1 MLIIKPGD
9 NAMFETREQVL
20 EKILAQKKPTCPHCR
35 EVMKLWEVPPITVGD
50 GLGWGTP
57 FLYICFNDDCPLYR
71 QGWNH
76 MKDTYAHTAS
86 YRCMNYPGTEQF
98 ELIPVFSNMGG
109 RGQIIDEQVIA
120 EEEALKE
127 AIKGGFAMLAECYV
141 NKDDP
146 AVLNILLDS
155 NQPNRV
161 RQKAAEMM
169 GDIGELEA
177 IEPLRNSKFG
187 NEIVQKEVDQAIKK
201 IHKRFFTRECPFCAE
216 IIKKRAKICKHCQKE
231 VAGI

>member
-1 MLIIKPGD
+1 MLIKTGD
-9 NAMFETREQVL
+9 NTMFETREQVL
-20 EKILAQKKPTCPHCR
+20 EKILAQKKPACPHCR
-35 EVMKLWEVPPITVGD
+35 EKMNLWEVPPITVGD

-57 FLYICFNDDCPLYR
+57 FLYICFNDNCSLYR
-71 QGWNH
+71 QGWDH
-76 MKDTYAHTAS
+76 MKDNYAHTAS

-127 AIKGGFAMLAECYV
+127 AIKSGFAMLAECYV
-141 NKDDP
+141 NTDDP
-146 AVLNILLDS
+146 AVLNVLLDS

-177 IEPLRNSKFG
+177 IEPLKNSKFG

-201 IHKRFFTRECPFCAE
+201 IHERFFTRECPFCAE

-231 VAGI
+231 VAGV

>member
-1 MLIIKPGD
+1 MLIRTGD

-20 EKILAQKKPTCPHCR
+20 EGILAQKKPVCPHCQ
-35 EVMKLWEVPPITVGD
+35 ETMNLWEVPPITVGD

-57 FLYICFNDDCPLYR
+57 FLYICFNDNCSLYR
-71 QGWNH
+71 QGWDN
-76 MKDTYAHTAS
+76 MKDNYAHTAS

-109 RGQIIDEQVIA
+109 RGQIIDEHGIA

-127 AIKGGFAMLAECYV
+127 AIKSGFAMLAECYV

-146 AVLNILLDS
+146 AVLNVLLDS
-155 NQPNRV
+155 SQPNRV

-201 IHKRFFTRECPFCAE
+201 IHERFFTRECPFCAE
-216 IIKKRAKICKHCQKE
+216 IIKKRAKICKHCQKD
-231 VAGI
+231 VAGL